1 MGYDPVTMSAT
12 ERVTRVEEAARV
24 TAHPPR
30 RWWWPAGADAGLNLL
45 GPALAVAACYYLGAR
60 IGFLLQAPSVPTS
73 VLWPPNA
80 ILSAAL
86 LLSPVRRWWIFVLAV
101 IPAHFGVQLGVV
113 ESPWLATA
121 WFATNWS
128 EALIAA
134 VIVRRFSDAPVG
146 FDTLKRMAVF
156 IVGAGLVA
164 PFASSFLD
172 ATAVA
177 LLQGDPYW
185 MVWRTR
191 FFANVLTELTL
202 TSTIVI
208 AIEGR
213 RRWIATIR
221 RRFIEILFFALA
233 FLTGGLSIFSP
244 YDLLSVLG
252 LPSDQQLLLPFLL
265 PVLLWGTVRFGPLG
279 TSLSLLTL
287 TSFGVWALGDGGRP
301 FTTLPAGQAALAL
314 QLGLIMVAIPLLCL
328 AAVILERRQSE
339 AALSESE
346 AALSEALC
354 FEGLL
359 SDLSSVFVRVPS
371 EKIEHAIRLWLE
383 QFAEFLAL
391 DRLTLLRQAD
401 GGAIAE
407 WYAWSRPTSAAPR
420 DPTEAEAFRLEM
432 ALLAYGR
439 AFGTLTLDGR
449 NRAQLQRPEWIARL
463 AVVAEIIGCTLAK
476 KDAEDALRTSE
487 SMSSAILAS
496 LTASVAVLDREGRIV
511 AVNDAWRRGKEA
523 PGEGVNYAELWRL
536 AAREGQ
542 PHAPDVMTG
551 IAAVLE
557 GTRPEF
563 SIEYTCGATAGEQW
577 WAMSVVPLSR
587 PEGGAVVSRSDVTER
602 RQAEVQAQR
611 IRLEL
616 AHFTRVTTMGELTT
630 SIAHELNQP
639 LTAILANAQAA
650 KRLLAS
656 ARPDLEEVEAILSDI
671 IADDRR
677 AGAVIHRIRDMLA
690 KREPE
695 PSQLDLNLLI
705 EDVVT
710 LLTSDLLINN
720 VTVTLD
726 LADDLPPVD
735 GDRVQIQQVMLN
747 LLLNAIDAV
756 KDRLDRTILIQTLW
770 REAVHVSVRDAGPG
784 LAPGTHERVFQ
795 PFYTTKSAGMGMGL
809 AISHSIIEAH
819 SGLIWATDNPTGG
832 ATFHFALPAPPRPSA
847 E

>member
-134 VIVRRFSDAPVG
+134 VIVRRFSDAPAG
-146 FDTLKRMAVF
+146 FDTLRRMAVF

-185 MVWRTR
+185 VVWRTR

-208 AIEGR
+208 AVEGR

-221 RRFIEILFFALA
+221 RRHVEILFFALA

-244 YDLLSVLG
+244 YDLLSVPG

-265 PVLLWGTVRFGPLG
+265 PVLLWAAVRFGPLG

-287 TSFGVWALGDGGRP
+287 TSFGVWGLRDGGRP

-314 QLGLIMVAIPLLCL
+314 QLGLILVAIPLLCL

-339 AALSESE
+339 AALSDSE
-346 AALSEALC
+346 AALNEALC
-354 FEGLL
+354 FEALL
-359 SDLSSVFVRVPS
+359 SDLSSVFIRLQS
-371 EKIEHAIRLWLE
+371 EKIEHAIRLWLA

-391 DRLTLLRQAD
+391 DRLTLLRQTDD
-401 GGAIAE
+401 GALAE
-407 WYAWSRPTSAAPR
+407 WYAWSRSTSTAPF

-432 ALLAYGR
+432 ALLAHGR
-439 AFGTLTLDGR
+439 AFGTLALDGR
-449 NRAQLQRPEWIARL
+449 NRAKLQRPEWIARL
-463 AVVAEIIGCTLAK
+463 AVMAEIIGCTLAK

-487 SMSSAILAS
+487 SMNSAILAS
-496 LTASVAVLDREGRIV
+496 FTSRVAVLDRKGCII
-511 AVNDAWRRGKEA
+511 AVNDAWKREVEA
-523 PGEGVNYAELWRL
+523 PGEGVNYVELWRQ
-536 AAREGQ
+536 AAYEGKQ
-542 PHAPDVMTG
+542 HARDVMTG
-551 IAAVLE
+551 LASILG

-563 SIEYTCGATAGEQW
+563 SIEYVSGATAGKQW
-577 WAMSVVPLSR
+577 WTMVVVPLGR
-587 PEGGAVVSRSDVTER
+587 PEGGAVVSQFDVTER
-602 RQAEVQAQR
+602 RHAEVDTQR
-611 IRLEL
+611 IRQEL
-616 AHFTRVTTMGELTT
+616 AHFTRLTTMGELTT

-650 KRLLAS
+650 NRLLADGP
-656 ARPDLEEVEAILSDI
+656 PDLEEIRMILSDI
-671 IADDRR
+671 IEDDRR
-677 AGAVIHRIRDMLA
+677 AGAVIHRVRDMLV

-695 PSQLDLNLLI
+695 AHPLHLNLLI
-705 EDVVT
+705 EDVVR
-710 LLTSDLLINN
+710 LLSSDVLIHN

-726 LADDLPPVD
+726 LARYMPPVS

-747 LLLNAIDAV
+747 LLLNAVDAV
-756 KDRLDRTILIQTLW
+756 KDGPDRTIVVQTQW
-770 REAVHVSVRDAGPG
+770 SEGAHVSVRDAGPG
-784 LAPGTHERVFQ
+784 LAPGTHDLVFQ
-795 PFYTTKSAGMGMGL
+795 PFYTTKPAGMGMGL
-809 AISHSIIEAH
+809 AISRSIIEAH
-819 SGLIWATDNPTGG
+819 GGLIWVTDNPMGG
-832 ATFHFALPAPPRPSA
+832 TTFHFALPASPRPSTG
-847 E
+847 